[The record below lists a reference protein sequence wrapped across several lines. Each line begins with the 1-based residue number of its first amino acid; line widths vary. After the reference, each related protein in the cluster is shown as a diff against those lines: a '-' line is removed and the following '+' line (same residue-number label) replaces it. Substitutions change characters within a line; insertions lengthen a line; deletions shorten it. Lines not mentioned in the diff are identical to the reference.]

1 MADSSTV
8 PRSKS
13 SYPTH
18 PSSTERARGL
28 PHLGT
33 SSTSTE
39 TVVTVTVTVHRDLFR
54 VRVRA
59 HLHRR
64 VSSAESGESGTS
76 IAAHTPAATRTAAR
90 HPPHLCAGS
99 HHRCG
104 TSIGR
109 ARARVLGR
117 RYVGLV
123 VRWVRGGGRLA
134 TSGAGMAVGAARDR
148 IPRRYARAAQGQGRL
163 HAPAPVR
170 APDLDPSLVPVLVL
184 VRALALSP
192 RRILRGLGAV
202 VGLGLIAAAVEATA
216 GMISG
221 TAGPAHQ
228 PRKMCDASFFRAL
241 ALLHTA
247 TLTLKVPNTMLF
259 TADRLRR
266 IYCDFRNARVN
277 K

>member
-18 PSSTERARGL
+18 PSSTERARGP

-33 SSTSTE
+33 SSISTE
-39 TVVTVTVTVHRDLFR
+39 TGATVTVHRDLFR

-76 IAAHTPAATRTAAR
+76 IAAHTPAATRTVAH

-117 RYVGLV
+117 RCAGLV

-148 IPRRYARAAQGQGRL
+148 IPRRCARAAQGQGRL

-247 TLTLKVPNTMLF
+247 TLTLKVPNMMLF

>member
-1 MADSSTV
+1 MAGSSTA

-18 PSSTERARGL
+18 PSSTERARAH
-28 PHLGT
+28 PHLGN
-33 SSTSTE
+33 SSSIE
-39 TVVTVTVTVHRDLFR
+39 TGATVTVTAHRVLFR

-76 IAAHTPAATRTAAR
+76 IAAHTPATRIAAR
-90 HPPHLCAGS
+90 RPPHLCAGS

-104 TSIGR
+104 TSIGH
-109 ARARVLGR
+109 ARARVRGPR
-117 RYVGLV
+117 CAGLV
-123 VRWVRGGGRLA
+123 VRWVRGGGRPA

-148 IPRRYARAAQGQGRL
+148 IPHRCARAAQGQGRL

-170 APDLDPSLVPVLVL
+170 APDHDPSLVPVLVL

-202 VGLGLIAAAVEATA
+202 VGLGLIAAVVEATA

-228 PRKMCDASFFRAL
+228 PRRMYDASLFFRAL
-241 ALLHTA
+241 ALLHSA
-247 TLTLKVPNTMLF
+247 TLTLKNSEYMLF
-259 TADRLRR
+259 TADGLMR
-266 IYCDFRNARVN
+266 IYCDF
-277 K
+277 

>member
-1 MADSSTV
+1 MAGSSTA

-33 SSTSTE
+33 NSTSSIITE
-39 TVVTVTVTVHRDLFR
+39 TGATVTVHRDLFR

-148 IPRRYARAAQGQGRL
+148 IPRRCARAAQGQGRL

-192 RRILRGLGAV
+192 RRILRGPGAV

-228 PRKMCDASFFRAL
+228 PRRMYDASFFSGFSASSL
-241 ALLHTA
+241 CDTY
-247 TLTLKVPNTMLF
+247 LKSSEYDVV
-259 TADRLRR
+259 
-266 IYCDFRNARVN
+266 YC
-277 K
+277 